1 MEDLIKVLERT
12 VSSNQADQNEAVRYI
27 QEFCQK
33 DFIGFIQALSDVLY
47 EQQNPP
53 VVRAAAGLQLK
64 NQLTARD
71 EYLRQQQQER
81 WRSLPEPT
89 RTHIKERV
97 FKALGTEIF
106 RPSSAPQCVA
116 YIALIELP
124 EQQWPGLIPALEANV
139 TSPTSTQQLKL
150 ASLEAIGYIC
160 QDIDQTCIQASDSN
174 HILNAIVL
182 HGMKDDECDEVK
194 LAATTALLNSL
205 EFTETNFKAEL
216 ERDHIMRAVC
226 SATQS
231 SNTQICVVALQC
243 LVKIMSLYYQYMDR
257 YMSCAL
263 YAITTN
269 AMKSEND
276 DIALQGIEF
285 WSNVCDEEITLAGE
299 AAEAQES
306 GEQPERVSKQY
317 ALQALPSLV
326 PILVEMLAR
335 QDEHDDTEEWKPCKS
350 AGVCLMLLANCCEN
364 AIVGHV
370 LPYIFQ
376 NVSSDDWRRRDAA
389 VMTFGSILD
398 GPDQHTLQPI
408 AVQIVP
414 ALIQF
419 MRDVSV
425 VVRDSAAWAIGKLC
439 DTVPEAVLQLPH
451 DVLDSLVN
459 ALANN
464 LKSEPR
470 VASNVCW
477 AINSLVSAAGESAR
491 ATLPPDT
498 YPTSFL
504 LSDYLPSIFQNL
516 LNTTERQESAKDQEH
531 NLRSA
536 AYEALMA
543 VIKAAPIDCYTLVY
557 PTTFQIVLQRIH
569 ILNENIQRPEMNAP
583 EIRAQL
589 HDFLSL
595 LWTTLSA
602 CIRRMEKAHLTPD
615 QSDNIMQNL
624 LLTLNNSADSGAT
637 QEDVFM
643 TASTLLEVVGIYFS
657 RYMEVFKPFLIVGL
671 TNSAVPQL
679 NITAI
684 GLLSD
689 LSRILGEDLLPHCS
703 DFMNALLT
711 KLRED
716 TYDKNA
722 KAQIL
727 SIFGDFALAF
737 GPRFEPWISGCLDML
752 HQASQIQP
760 ADRTDYDLVDY
771 CIKLRECAIEGYTGI
786 IQGMKDK
793 DARPNQEL
801 CIQLQPRIPVI
812 IQFIE
817 VVASDPD
824 MTDNLLCSCCG
835 LVGDIV
841 ETFGA
846 AAAHLVASDRI
857 RELLMK
863 GKRSRS
869 EKTQTIAN
877 WAYNVV
883 RRVIRSTVPR

>member
-1 MEDLIKVLERT
+1 MEELIRVLEKT
-12 VSSNQADQNEAVRYI
+12 VSSSQEDQNEAVRYI
-27 QEFCQK
+27 QEYVGR
-33 DFIGFIQALSDVLY
+33 DFNGFLQALSDVLY
-47 EQQNPP
+47 NQQNPP

-71 EYLRQQQQER
+71 EALRQQQQER
-81 WRSLPEPT
+81 WRSLPEQT
-89 RTHIKERV
+89 KIHIKERV
-97 FKALGTEIF
+97 FKALGKEIF

-116 YIALIELP
+116 YIAIIELP
-124 EQQWPGLIPALEANV
+124 EGQWSGLIQALATNV
-139 TSPTSTQQLKL
+139 TTANSNQQLKL

-160 QDIDQTCIQASDSN
+160 QDIDQACIQASDSN

-182 HGMKDDECDEVK
+182 HGMKEDEIDDVK

-205 EFTETNFKAEL
+205 EFTENNFKQEL

-226 SATQS
+226 NATQS
-231 SNTQICVVALQC
+231 RNTQISVVGLQC

-257 YMSCAL
+257 YMSVAL
-263 YAITTN
+263 YAITTT

-285 WSNVCDEEITLAGE
+285 WSNVCDEEIQLASE
-299 AAEAQES
+299 AAEAQEA
-306 GEQPERVSKQY
+306 GEQPERVSKQF

-326 PILVEMLAR
+326 PILVDMLAR
-335 QDEHDDTEEWKPCKS
+335 QDESDDTEDWKPCKS

-370 LPYIFQ
+370 VPYIFQ
-376 NVSSDDWRRRDAA
+376 NVTSEDWRRRDAA

-398 GPDQHTLQPI
+398 GPDQTTLQPI
-408 AVQIVP
+408 AIQIVP
-414 ALIQF
+414 YLITF
-419 MRDVSV
+419 MQDASI
-425 VVRDSAAWAIGKLC
+425 VVRDSSAWAIGKLC
-439 DTVPEAVLQLPH
+439 DTVPSTVLNLPH
-451 DVLDSLVN
+451 NVLDTLVN

-464 LKSEPR
+464 LKSESR

-477 AINSLVSAAGESAR
+477 AINSLITAAGESAR
-491 ATLPPDT
+491 EGLDDDVHPPT
-498 YPTSFL
+498 FL
-504 LSDYLPSIFQNL
+504 LSEYLPSIFQGL
-516 LNTTERQESAKDQEH
+516 LNTTDRQENPKDQEH

-543 VIKAAPIDCYTLVY
+543 VIKAAPIDCYKLVY
-557 PTTFQIVLQRIH
+557 PTTFQIILQRIQ
-569 ILNENIQRPEMNAP
+569 ILNEHIQRPEMKTP
-583 EIRAQL
+583 EIRAQM

-595 LWTTLSA
+595 LWTTLAS
-602 CIRRMEKAHLTPD
+602 CIRRMDRTHLTPE

-624 LLTLNNSADSGAT
+624 LMTLNNSADSGAT

-643 TASTLLEVVGIYFS
+643 AASSLLETVGKHFS
-657 RYMEVFKPFLIVGL
+657 RYMEVFKPYLIVGL

-679 NITAI
+679 NQTAI

-689 LSRILGEDLLPHCS
+689 LSRILGEDLFTHCS
-703 DFMNALLT
+703 EFMNALLT
-711 KLRED
+711 KLRDD

-737 GPRFEPWISGCLDML
+737 GHRFDPWISGCLDML
-752 HQASQIQP
+752 HQANQIQP
-760 ADRTDYDLVDY
+760 ADRNDYELVDY

-786 IQGMKDK
+786 IQGMKDG
-793 DARPNQEL
+793 RPNHEL
-801 CIQLQPRIPVI
+801 NFLLPRVPLM

-817 VVASDPD
+817 MVANDPD

-835 LVGDIV
+835 LVGDII
-841 ETFGA
+841 ENFGTSV
-846 AAAHLVASDRI
+846 AHLVSTDQI
-857 RELLMK
+857 KELLLK
-863 GKRSRS
+863 GKKSRS
-869 EKTQTIAN
+869 EKTQTIAK
-877 WAYNVV
+877 WASTM
-883 RRVIRSTVPR
+883 IRNNRNR